1 MKKQLSI
8 LQTFLVTCLLLVIG
22 GGSSLAQETTF
33 FSEDFGSINSTP
45 TYSSYSGYSAT
56 DAMFTTGTAK
66 DNYTGEGNIGKNSY
80 AAQNLSNGYEGASG
94 KSGIYQSGTAGTN
107 KIIIKMTNINIKGYS
122 NITLGFGALFGS
134 SKHKII
140 AKYSIDGGTE
150 KELSLSSYTASTSK
164 WSYITASIPES
175 GESLTL
181 TFSHTPEKNWT
192 IRMDD
197 ISLKGTYNSDTK
209 TFAFSA
215 SSCTAML
222 GAKNNEYPTL
232 TNDYGTRVNYYSSNL
247 DVVSEFEDGTPILK
261 AIGETTITAKLG
273 ANESVTASYKLTVN
287 QLTNSL
293 SFSADGGTFNKAPQI
308 VTLTAEIKGSKIYYT
323 TNGEE
328 PTTESQLYTDG
339 VSVTK
344 NGTVIKALA
353 VADAVANFTA
363 TSKVFTIQPDQ
374 AVFSVD
380 SKTFKE
386 PLDVELTLPLTTD
399 PTSKIYYA
407 IGSVPDEESN
417 VYTGTPVR
425 IESETDGDKIILH
438 ARVCDEYG
446 NWSRDSYKTYTKTTA
461 VVFDFT
467 DNPWDIKPTSDNT
480 KSNTDGKDLYVEG
493 VKLNTASTGSSKTCI
508 YDSSTPT
515 LRVYSGGSLTF
526 TAPLGYNI
534 SKIEFTGSAS
544 FTTTDGTF
552 SNKTWTD
559 ATNGSDKVVI
569 LKRSTE
575 KTEIKTASVTLVK
588 VTNAESIS
596 LPASNNDGTYYATFS
611 CSRDVIFTNNVTV
624 NAVKVED
631 GSLVITPLTTDNYQT
646 LDDTN
651 TELTGYYVPA
661 NTGVL
666 ISGNNNNNAKV
677 YYPAANQSVTI
688 DNNQLKPAPINGGMI
703 KAVDGN
709 KYYKLAYSTYTD
721 NNKTGL
727 GFYWGAD
734 NGGAFKVKSGTA
746 YLEVPVT
753 SSSAKGFA
761 FGGDETGITNIDA
774 NSSNSRVI
782 YNLAGQRM
790 SDTVKPG
797 LYIINGKKTVVR

>member
-22 GGSSLAQETTF
+22 GGSSLAQDEVIIW
-33 FSEDFGSINSTP
+33 SEDWTGSSAGQQPSEINAM
-45 TYSSYSGYSAT
+45 YSQTDISSSKTKIYNEIYAGGTAPELLVTANGSWTVNISDLKGCYGDVTLSFLSNKTSLSVKANGKNVSLTTSDKQRTGTFSVPQGTTSLTIVFSAT
-56 DAMFTTGTAK
+56 SNSRI
-66 DNYTGEGNIGKNSY
+66 DNVV
-80 AAQNLSNGYEGASG
+80 
-94 KSGIYQSGTAGTN
+94 
-107 KIIIKMTNINIKGYS
+107 
-122 NITLGFGALFGS
+122 
-134 SKHKII
+134 
-140 AKYSIDGGTE
+140 
-150 KELSLSSYTASTSK
+150 
-164 WSYITASIPES
+164 
-175 GESLTL
+175 
-181 TFSHTPEKNWT
+181 
-192 IRMDD
+192 
-197 ISLKGTYNSDTK
+197 LKGTNPNVK
-209 TFAFSA
+209 TFKFSA
-215 SSCTAML
+215 TACTAML

-247 DVVSEFEDGTPILK
+247 DVVSEFKDGTPILK
-261 AIGETTITAKLG
+261 ATGETTITAKLD

-293 SFSADGGTFNKAPQI
+293 SFSADGGTYNKAPQI
-308 VTLTAEIKGSKIYYT
+308 VTLTADIEGSKIYYT
-323 TNGEE
+323 TNGDE

-344 NGTVIKALA
+344 TGTVIKALA
-353 VADAVANFTA
+353 VADAVADFTA

-425 IESETDGDKIILH
+425 IESETDGEKIILH
-438 ARVCDEYG
+438 ARVCDVYG
-446 NWSRDSYKTYTKTTA
+446 NWSRDSYKTYIKTTA

-467 DNPWDIKPTSDNT
+467 AKPNVWGIEPGGNST
-480 KSNTDGKDLYVEG
+480 SNTDGKDLYVEG

-508 YDSSTPT
+508 YNSSTPT

-534 SKIEFTGSAS
+534 SKIVFTGSAS
-544 FTTTDGTF
+544 FKPSVGTF
-552 SNKTWTD
+552 SNNIWKD
-559 ATNGSDKVVI
+559 AKNGSDKLVK
-569 LKRSTE
+569 LSYSSSTSKIE
-575 KTEIKTASVTLVK
+575 TASVSLVK
-588 VTNAESIS
+588 VANAESIS
-596 LPASNNDGTYYATFS
+596 LPASNNDGTYATFS
-611 CSRDVIFTNNVTV
+611 CSRDVIFTEDVIV

-631 GSLVITPLTTDNYQT
+631 GSLVITPLTTDIYET
-646 LDDTN
+646 SDATN
-651 TELTGYYVPA
+651 SELIGYYVPA

-666 ISGNNNNNAKV
+666 ISGVENNAQV
-677 YYPAANQSVTI
+677 YYPAANQAVTI

-703 KAVDGN
+703 EAVDGN
-709 KYYKLAYSTYTD
+709 KYYKLAYSD
-721 NNKTGL
+721 FNNKTGL

-753 SSSAKGFA
+753 LSPAKGFA

>member
-1 MKKQLSI
+1 MYS
-8 LQTFLVTCLLLVIG
+8 QTDISSSKTKIYNEIYAGGTAPELLVTKS
-22 GGSSLAQETTF
+22 GSWTVNISDLKGCYGDVTLSFLSNKTSLSVKANGTKVSLTTSKNQRTGT
-33 FSEDFGSINSTP
+33 FSVPKGTTSLTIVF
-45 TYSSYSGYSAT
+45 SAT
-56 DAMFTTGTAK
+56 ENTRI
-66 DNYTGEGNIGKNSY
+66 DNVVLK
-80 AAQNLSNGYEGASG
+80 
-94 KSGIYQSGTAGTN
+94 GTN
-107 KIIIKMTNINIKGYS
+107 PNVKTFKFSAT
-122 NITLGFGALFGS
+122 TCTALFG
-134 SKHKII
+134 
-140 AKYSIDGGTE
+140 AT
-150 KELSLSSYTASTSK
+150 
-164 WSYITASIPES
+164 
-175 GESLTL
+175 
-181 TFSHTPEKNWT
+181 
-192 IRMDD
+192 
-197 ISLKGTYNSDTK
+197 
-209 TFAFSA
+209 
-215 SSCTAML
+215 
-222 GAKNNEYPTL
+222 NNEYPTL
-232 TNDYGTRVNYYSSNL
+232 SNDYGTSVTYSSSNP
-247 DVVSEFEDGTPILK
+247 DVVSDFFNKDGTPILK
-261 AIGETTITAKLG
+261 ATGTTIITATLD
-273 ANESVTASYKLTVN
+273 ADNDVTASYELTVN

-293 SFSADGGTFNKAPQI
+293 SFSANGGTYKKAPQI
-308 VTLTAEIKGSKIYYT
+308 VTLTAGIEGSKIYYT
-323 TNGEE
+323 TNGDE
-328 PTTESQLYTDG
+328 PTTESDIYTDG

-386 PLDVELTLPLTTD
+386 PLDVELTLPSTTD

-407 IGSVPDEESN
+407 IGSVPNGESN

-425 IESETDGDKIILH
+425 IDSETDGEKITLH
-438 ARVCDEYG
+438 AMVCDEYG
-446 NWSRDSYKTYTKTTA
+446 NWSKESYRTYTKTTA

-467 DNPWDIKPTSDNT
+467 ANPNVWEIEPGGNST
-480 KSNTDGKDLYVEG
+480 SNTDGKDLYVEG
-493 VKLNTASTGSSKTCI
+493 VKLNTASTGSYKTCI
-508 YDSSTPT
+508 YNSSTPT

-534 SKIEFTGSAS
+534 SKIVFTGSAS
-544 FTTTDGTF
+544 FSPSDGTF
-552 SNKTWTD
+552 NNDKKTWTD
-559 ATNGSDKVVI
+559 AKNGSDKVVKLTYI
-569 LKRSTE
+569 SSTSKIE
-575 KTEIKTASVTLVK
+575 TASVSLVK
-588 VTNAESIS
+588 VANAESIS
-596 LPASNNDGTYYATFS
+596 LPATNNDGTYATFS
-611 CSRDVIFTNNVTV
+611 CSRDVIFTEDVIV

-631 GSLVITPLTTDNYQT
+631 GSLVITPLTTDIYETSDAKNS
-646 LDDTN
+646 
-651 TELTGYYVPA
+651 ELIGYYVPA

-666 ISGNNNNNAKV
+666 ISGIENNAQV
-677 YYPAANQSVTI
+677 YYPAANQAVTI

-709 KYYKLAYSTYTD
+709 KYYKLAYSDYI
-721 NNKTGL
+721 NKTGL

-761 FGGDETGITNIDA
+761 FVGDETGITNIDA

>member
-22 GGSSLAQETTF
+22 GGSSLAQDEVIIW
-33 FSEDFGSINSTP
+33 SEDWTGCSAGQQPSEINAMYSQTDISSSKTKIYNEIYAGGKAPELLVTKSGSWTVNISDLKGCYGDVTLSFLSNKTNLSVKANGTKVSLTTSKNQRTGTFSVP
-45 TYSSYSGYSAT
+45 KGTTSLTIVFSAT
-56 DAMFTTGTAK
+56 ENTRI
-66 DNYTGEGNIGKNSY
+66 DNVV
-80 AAQNLSNGYEGASG
+80 
-94 KSGIYQSGTAGTN
+94 
-107 KIIIKMTNINIKGYS
+107 
-122 NITLGFGALFGS
+122 
-134 SKHKII
+134 
-140 AKYSIDGGTE
+140 
-150 KELSLSSYTASTSK
+150 
-164 WSYITASIPES
+164 
-175 GESLTL
+175 
-181 TFSHTPEKNWT
+181 
-192 IRMDD
+192 
-197 ISLKGTYNSDTK
+197 LKGTNPNVK
-209 TFAFSA
+209 TFKFSA

-232 TNDYGTRVNYYSSNL
+232 TNEYDSPVTYSSSNP
-247 DVVSEFEDGTPILK
+247 DVVTEFKDGTPILK
-261 AIGETTITAKLG
+261 ATGTTTITATLNAHNK
-273 ANESVTASYKLTVN
+273 VTASYVLTVN
-287 QLTNSL
+287 PLTNSL
-293 SFSADGGTFNKAPQI
+293 SFSADGGTYNKAPQI
-308 VTLTAEIKGSKIYYT
+308 VTLTAGIEGSKIYYT

-386 PLDVELTLPLTTD
+386 PLDVELTLPSTTD

-407 IGSVPDEESN
+407 IGSEPNGGSN

-425 IESETDGDKIILH
+425 IDSETDGEKITLH
-438 ARVCDEYG
+438 AMVCDEYG
-446 NWSRDSYKTYTKTTA
+446 NWSKESYRTYTKTTA

-467 DNPWDIKPTSDNT
+467 ANPNVWEIEPGGNST
-480 KSNTDGKDLYVEG
+480 SNTDDIDLYVEG
-493 VKLNTASTGSSKTCI
+493 VKLNTASTGNYKTCI
-508 YDSSTPT
+508 FDSNTPT

-526 TAPLGYNI
+526 TAPLGYKI
-534 SKIEFTGSAS
+534 SKIVFTGSAS
-544 FTTTDGTF
+544 FSPSVGTF
-552 SNKTWTD
+552 SNNIWKD
-559 ATNGSDKVVI
+559 ATNGYDKVVK
-569 LKRSTE
+569 LTYKSSTSKIE
-575 KTEIKTASVTLVK
+575 TASVSLVK

-596 LPASNNDGTYYATFS
+596 LPATNNGETYATFS
-611 CSRDVIFTNNVTV
+611 CSRDVIFTEDVIV

-631 GSLVITPLTTDNYQT
+631 GSLVITPLTTDIYET
-646 LDDTN
+646 SDATN
-651 TELTGYYVPA
+651 SELIGYYVPA

-666 ISGNNNNNAKV
+666 ISGIENNAKV
-677 YYPAANQSVTI
+677 YYPVANQSVTI

-703 KAVDGN
+703 EAVDGN
-709 KYYKLAYSTYTD
+709 KYYKLAYSDYI
-721 NNKTGL
+721 NKTGL

-753 SSSAKGFA
+753 LSPAKGFA
-761 FGGDETGITNIDA
+761 FGGDETDITNIDA

-782 YNLAGQRM
+782 YNLAGQRI

>member
-22 GGSSLAQETTF
+22 GGSSWAQDEVIIWSENWTGCSAEQQPSEINTMYSQTDNSATKKTRIFNQYLAGGTAPELLVTKSGSWTVNISDLKGCYGDVTLSFLSNNKNLSVKANGTNVSLTTSNNQRTGTFSVSQETT
-33 FSEDFGSINSTP
+33 
-45 TYSSYSGYSAT
+45 
-56 DAMFTTGTAK
+56 
-66 DNYTGEGNIGKNSY
+66 
-80 AAQNLSNGYEGASG
+80 
-94 KSGIYQSGTAGTN
+94 
-107 KIIIKMTNINIKGYS
+107 
-122 NITLGFGALFGS
+122 
-134 SKHKII
+134 
-140 AKYSIDGGTE
+140 
-150 KELSLSSYTASTSK
+150 
-164 WSYITASIPES
+164 
-175 GESLTL
+175 SLTIV
-181 TFSHTPEKNWT
+181 FSAADNSR
-192 IRMDD
+192 IDNVV
-197 ISLKGTYNSDTK
+197 LKGTNPNVK
-209 TFAFSA
+209 TFKFSA

-247 DVVSEFEDGTPILK
+247 DVVSEFKDGTPILK
-261 AIGETTITAKLG
+261 ATGETTITAKLG
-273 ANESVTASYKLTVN
+273 ANESVTASYELTVN

-293 SFSADGGTFNKAPQI
+293 SFSADGGTYKKAPQI
-308 VTLTAEIKGSKIYYT
+308 VTLTAGIEGSKIYYT
-323 TNGEE
+323 TDGEE
-328 PTTESQLYTDG
+328 PTTGSQLYTDG

-386 PLDVELTLPLTTD
+386 PLDVELTLPSTTD

-407 IGSVPDEESN
+407 IGSEPNGGSN

-425 IESETDGDKIILH
+425 IDSETDGEKITLH
-438 ARVCDEYG
+438 AMVCDEYG
-446 NWSRDSYKTYTKTTA
+446 NWSKESYRTYTKTTA

-467 DNPWDIKPTSDNT
+467 ANPNVWEIEPGGNST
-480 KSNTDGKDLYVEG
+480 SNTDDIDLYVEG
-493 VKLNTASTGSSKTCI
+493 VKLNTASTGNYKTCI
-508 YDSSTPT
+508 FDSNTPT

-526 TAPLGYNI
+526 TAPLGYKI
-534 SKIEFTGSAS
+534 SKIVFTGSAS
-544 FTTTDGTF
+544 FSPSVGTF
-552 SNKTWTD
+552 SNNIWKD
-559 ATNGSDKVVI
+559 ATNGYDKVVK
-569 LKRSTE
+569 LTYKSSTSKIE
-575 KTEIKTASVTLVK
+575 TASVSLVK

-596 LPASNNDGTYYATFS
+596 LPATNNDGTYATFS
-611 CSRDVIFTNNVTV
+611 CSRDVIFTEDVIV

-631 GSLVITPLTTDNYQT
+631 GSLVITPLTTDIYETSDAKNS
-646 LDDTN
+646 
-651 TELTGYYVPA
+651 ELIGYYVPA

-666 ISGNNNNNAKV
+666 ISGIEKNAQV

-703 KAVDGN
+703 EAVDGN
-709 KYYKLAYSTYTD
+709 KYYKLAYYDYT
-721 NNKTGL
+721 NNTGL

-734 NGGAFKVKSGTA
+734 DGGKFKVKAGTA

-761 FGGDETGITNIDA
+761 FGGDETDITNIDA

-782 YNLAGQRM
+782 YNLAGQRI

>member
-1 MKKQLSI
+1 MYSQTDNSSTKKTKIFNHDLAGGTAPE
-8 LQTFLVTCLLLVIG
+8 LLVTKSWTVIISDLKG
-22 GGSSLAQETTF
+22 CYGDVTLSFLSNNTNLSVKANGTKVSLITSKNLRTGTFSVPQGTTSLTIVF
-33 FSEDFGSINSTP
+33 
-45 TYSSYSGYSAT
+45 SAT
-56 DAMFTTGTAK
+56 SNSRI
-66 DNYTGEGNIGKNSY
+66 DNVV
-80 AAQNLSNGYEGASG
+80 
-94 KSGIYQSGTAGTN
+94 
-107 KIIIKMTNINIKGYS
+107 
-122 NITLGFGALFGS
+122 
-134 SKHKII
+134 
-140 AKYSIDGGTE
+140 
-150 KELSLSSYTASTSK
+150 
-164 WSYITASIPES
+164 
-175 GESLTL
+175 
-181 TFSHTPEKNWT
+181 
-192 IRMDD
+192 
-197 ISLKGTYNSDTK
+197 LKGTNPNVK
-209 TFAFSA
+209 TFKFSA
-215 SSCTAML
+215 TAYTAML
-222 GAKNNEYPTL
+222 GATNNKFPTLSNEYDSPVT
-232 TNDYGTRVNYYSSNL
+232 YSSSNP
-247 DVVSEFEDGTPILK
+247 DVVTEFKDGTPILK
-261 AIGETTITAKLG
+261 ATGTTTITATL
-273 ANESVTASYKLTVN
+273 NEDNKVTASYVLTVN
-287 QLTNSL
+287 PLTNSL
-293 SFSADGGTFNKAPQI
+293 SFSADGGTYNKAPQI
-308 VTLTAEIKGSKIYYT
+308 VTLTAGIEGSKIYYT
-323 TNGEE
+323 TNGDE

-353 VADAVANFTA
+353 VADAVEDVTA
-363 TSKVFTIQPDQ
+363 TSEVFTIQPDQ

-407 IGSVPDEESN
+407 IGSEPNGGSN

-425 IESETDGDKIILH
+425 IDSETDGEKITLH
-438 ARVCDEYG
+438 AIVCDEYG
-446 NWSRDSYKTYTKTTA
+446 NWSKESYRTYTKTTA

-467 DNPWDIKPTSDNT
+467 ANPNVWEIEPGGNST
-480 KSNTDGKDLYVEG
+480 SNTDDIDLYVEG
-493 VKLNTASTGSSKTCI
+493 VKLNTTSGTGYKTCI
-508 YDSSTPT
+508 YSSSTPN

-534 SKIEFTGSAS
+534 SKIVFTGSAS
-544 FTTTDGTF
+544 FSPSVGTF
-552 SNKTWTD
+552 SNNIWKD

-588 VTNAESIS
+588 VANAESIS
-596 LPASNNDGTYYATFS
+596 LPATDNGKTFATFS
-611 CSRDVIFTNNVTV
+611 CSRDVIFTKDVNV

-631 GSLVITPLTTDNYQT
+631 GSLVITPLTIGNYQT
-646 LDDTN
+646 NAAKNL
-651 TELTGYYVPA
+651 EGYYVPA

-666 ISGNNNNNAKV
+666 ISGTEDNTQV

-709 KYYKLAYSTYTD
+709 KYYKLAYYDYT
-721 NNKTGL
+721 NKAGL
-727 GFYWGAD
+727 GFYWGEKD
-734 NGGAFKVKSGTA
+734 GGAFKVKSGTA

-797 LYIINGKKTVVR
+797 LYIINGKKIVVR

>member
-1 MKKQLSI
+1 MYSQTDNSSTKKTRIFNQYLAGGTAPE
-8 LQTFLVTCLLLVIG
+8 LLVTKS
-22 GGSSLAQETTF
+22 GSWTVNISDLKGCYGDVTLSFLSNNKNLSVKANGTNVSLTTSNNQRTGTFSVSQETT
-33 FSEDFGSINSTP
+33 
-45 TYSSYSGYSAT
+45 
-56 DAMFTTGTAK
+56 
-66 DNYTGEGNIGKNSY
+66 
-80 AAQNLSNGYEGASG
+80 
-94 KSGIYQSGTAGTN
+94 
-107 KIIIKMTNINIKGYS
+107 
-122 NITLGFGALFGS
+122 
-134 SKHKII
+134 
-140 AKYSIDGGTE
+140 
-150 KELSLSSYTASTSK
+150 
-164 WSYITASIPES
+164 
-175 GESLTL
+175 SLTIV
-181 TFSHTPEKNWT
+181 FSAADNSR
-192 IRMDD
+192 IDNVV
-197 ISLKGTYNSDTK
+197 LKGTNPNVK
-209 TFAFSA
+209 TFKFSA
-215 SSCTAML
+215 TTCTAML
-222 GAKNNEYPTL
+222 GATNNKFPTLSNEYDSPVT
-232 TNDYGTRVNYYSSNL
+232 YSSSNP
-247 DVVSEFEDGTPILK
+247 DVVTEFKDGTPILK
-261 AIGETTITAKLG
+261 ATGTTTITATLNADNK
-273 ANESVTASYKLTVN
+273 VTASYVLTVN
-287 QLTNSL
+287 PLTNSL
-293 SFSADGGTFNKAPQI
+293 SFSADGGTYNKAPQI
-308 VTLTAEIKGSKIYYT
+308 VTLTAGIEGSKIYYT
-323 TNGEE
+323 TNGDE

-353 VADAVANFTA
+353 VADAVADVTA

-386 PLDVELTLPLTTD
+386 PLDVELTLPSTTD

-407 IGSVPDEESN
+407 IGSEPNGGSN

-425 IESETDGDKIILH
+425 IDSETDGEKITLH
-438 ARVCDEYG
+438 AMVCDEYG
-446 NWSRDSYKTYTKTTA
+446 NWSKESYRTYTKTTA

-467 DNPWDIKPTSDNT
+467 ANPNVWEIEPGGNST
-480 KSNTDGKDLYVEG
+480 SNTDGKDLYVEG
-493 VKLNTASTGSSKTCI
+493 VKLNTASTGNYKTCI
-508 YDSSTPT
+508 FDSNTPT

-534 SKIEFTGSAS
+534 SKIVFTGSAS
-544 FTTTDGTF
+544 FSPSVGTF
-552 SNKTWTD
+552 SNNIWKD
-559 ATNGSDKVVI
+559 ATNGSDKVVK
-569 LKRSTE
+569 LTYKSSTSKIE
-575 KTEIKTASVTLVK
+575 TASVSLVK
-588 VTNAESIS
+588 VANAESIS
-596 LPASNNDGTYYATFS
+596 LPASNNDGTYATFS
-611 CSRDVIFTNNVTV
+611 CSRDVIFTEDVIV

-631 GSLVITPLTTDNYQT
+631 GSLVITPLTTDIYETSDAKNS
-646 LDDTN
+646 
-651 TELTGYYVPA
+651 ELTGYYVPA

-666 ISGNNNNNAKV
+666 ISGNNNNNNAKV

-753 SSSAKGFA
+753 SNSAKGFA

>member
-22 GGSSLAQETTF
+22 GGSSWAQDEVIIWSENWTGCSAEQQPSEINTMYSQTDNSATKKTRIFNQYLAGGTAPELLVTKSGSWTVNISDLKGCYGDVTLSFLSNNKNLSVKANGTNVSLTTSNNQRTGTFSVSQETT
-33 FSEDFGSINSTP
+33 
-45 TYSSYSGYSAT
+45 
-56 DAMFTTGTAK
+56 
-66 DNYTGEGNIGKNSY
+66 
-80 AAQNLSNGYEGASG
+80 
-94 KSGIYQSGTAGTN
+94 
-107 KIIIKMTNINIKGYS
+107 
-122 NITLGFGALFGS
+122 
-134 SKHKII
+134 
-140 AKYSIDGGTE
+140 
-150 KELSLSSYTASTSK
+150 
-164 WSYITASIPES
+164 
-175 GESLTL
+175 SLTIV
-181 TFSHTPEKNWT
+181 FSAADNSR
-192 IRMDD
+192 IDNVV
-197 ISLKGTYNSDTK
+197 LKGTNPNVK
-209 TFAFSA
+209 TFKFSA

-247 DVVSEFEDGTPILK
+247 DVVSEFKDGTPILK
-261 AIGETTITAKLG
+261 ATGETTITAKLG
-273 ANESVTASYKLTVN
+273 ANESVTASYELTVN

-293 SFSADGGTFNKAPQI
+293 SFSADGGTYKKAPQI
-308 VTLTAEIKGSKIYYT
+308 VTLTAGIEGSKIYYT
-323 TNGEE
+323 TDGEE
-328 PTTESQLYTDG
+328 PTTGSQLYTDG

-386 PLDVELTLPLTTD
+386 PLDVELTLPSTTD

-407 IGSVPDEESN
+407 IGSVPDGGSN
-417 VYTGTPVR
+417 LYTGTPVR
-425 IESETDGDKIILH
+425 IESETDGEKIILH
-438 ARVCDEYG
+438 AKVCDEYG
-446 NWSRDSYKTYTKTTA
+446 NWSKDSYKTYTKTTA

-467 DNPWDIKPTSDNT
+467 AKPNVWGIDPEGNT
-480 KSNTDGKDLYVEG
+480 TSNTDGKDLYVEG
-493 VKLNTASTGSSKTCI
+493 VKLNTASTGNYKTCI
-508 YDSSTPT
+508 YSSSTPN

-534 SKIEFTGSAS
+534 SKIVFTGSAS
-544 FTTTDGTF
+544 FSPSVGTF
-552 SNKTWTD
+552 SNNIWKD
-559 ATNGSDKVVI
+559 ATNGSDKVVK
-569 LKRSTE
+569 LTYKSSTSKIE
-575 KTEIKTASVTLVK
+575 TASVSLVK
-588 VTNAESIS
+588 VANAESIS

-666 ISGNNNNNAKV
+666 ISGNNNNNNAKV

-753 SSSAKGFA
+753 SNSAKGFA
-761 FGGDETGITNIDA
+761 FVGDETGITNIDA

>member
-22 GGSSLAQETTF
+22 GGSSLAQNEVIIW
-33 FSEDFGSINSTP
+33 SEDWTGCSAGQQPSEINAMYSQTDISSSKTKIYNEIYAGGTAPELLVTKSGSWTVNISDLKGCYGDVTLSFLSNKTSLSVKANGTKVSLTTSKNQRTGTFSVP
-45 TYSSYSGYSAT
+45 KGTTSLTIVFSAT
-56 DAMFTTGTAK
+56 ENTRI
-66 DNYTGEGNIGKNSY
+66 DNVVLK
-80 AAQNLSNGYEGASG
+80 
-94 KSGIYQSGTAGTN
+94 GTN
-107 KIIIKMTNINIKGYS
+107 PNVKTFKFSAT
-122 NITLGFGALFGS
+122 TCTALFG
-134 SKHKII
+134 
-140 AKYSIDGGTE
+140 AT
-150 KELSLSSYTASTSK
+150 
-164 WSYITASIPES
+164 
-175 GESLTL
+175 
-181 TFSHTPEKNWT
+181 
-192 IRMDD
+192 
-197 ISLKGTYNSDTK
+197 
-209 TFAFSA
+209 
-215 SSCTAML
+215 
-222 GAKNNEYPTL
+222 NNEYPTL
-232 TNDYGTRVNYYSSNL
+232 SNDYGTSVTYSSSNP
-247 DVVSEFEDGTPILK
+247 DVVSDFFNKDGTPILK
-261 AIGETTITAKLG
+261 ATGTTIITATLD
-273 ANESVTASYKLTVN
+273 ADNDVTASYELTVN

-293 SFSADGGTFNKAPQI
+293 SFSANGGTYKKAPQI
-308 VTLTAEIKGSKIYYT
+308 VTLTAGIEGSKIYYT
-323 TNGEE
+323 TNGDE
-328 PTTESQLYTDG
+328 PTTESDIYTDG

-386 PLDVELTLPLTTD
+386 PLDVELTLPSTTD

-407 IGSVPDEESN
+407 IGSVPNGESN

-425 IESETDGDKIILH
+425 IDSETDGEKITLH
-438 ARVCDEYG
+438 AMVCDEYG
-446 NWSRDSYKTYTKTTA
+446 NWSKESYRTYTKTTA

-467 DNPWDIKPTSDNT
+467 ANPNVWEIEPGGNST
-480 KSNTDGKDLYVEG
+480 SNTDGKDLYVEG
-493 VKLNTASTGSSKTCI
+493 VKLNTASTGSYKTCI
-508 YDSSTPT
+508 YNSSTPT

-534 SKIEFTGSAS
+534 SKIVFTGSAS
-544 FTTTDGTF
+544 FSPSDGTF
-552 SNKTWTD
+552 NNDKKTWTD
-559 ATNGSDKVVI
+559 AKNGSDKVVKLTYI
-569 LKRSTE
+569 SSTSKIE
-575 KTEIKTASVTLVK
+575 TASVSLVK
-588 VTNAESIS
+588 VANAESIS
-596 LPASNNDGTYYATFS
+596 LPATNNDGTYATFS
-611 CSRDVIFTNNVTV
+611 CSRDVIFTEDVIV

-631 GSLVITPLTTDNYQT
+631 GSLVITPLTTDIYETSDAKNS
-646 LDDTN
+646 
-651 TELTGYYVPA
+651 ELIGYYVPA

-666 ISGNNNNNAKV
+666 ISGIENNAQV
-677 YYPAANQSVTI
+677 YYPAANQAVTI

-709 KYYKLAYSTYTD
+709 KYYKLAYSDYI
-721 NNKTGL
+721 NKTGL

-761 FGGDETGITNIDA
+761 FVGDETGITNIDA

-790 SDTVKPG
+790 NDTVKPG

>member
-22 GGSSLAQETTF
+22 GGSSLAQDEVIIW
-33 FSEDFGSINSTP
+33 SEDWTGCSAGQQPSEINAMYSQTDISSSKTKIYNEIYAGGKAPELLVTKSGSWTVNISDLKGCYGDVTLSFLSNNTNLSVKANGTKVSLTTSNKQRTGTFSVP
-45 TYSSYSGYSAT
+45 QGTTSLTIVFSAT
-56 DAMFTTGTAK
+56 SNSRI
-66 DNYTGEGNIGKNSY
+66 DNVV
-80 AAQNLSNGYEGASG
+80 
-94 KSGIYQSGTAGTN
+94 
-107 KIIIKMTNINIKGYS
+107 
-122 NITLGFGALFGS
+122 
-134 SKHKII
+134 
-140 AKYSIDGGTE
+140 
-150 KELSLSSYTASTSK
+150 
-164 WSYITASIPES
+164 
-175 GESLTL
+175 
-181 TFSHTPEKNWT
+181 
-192 IRMDD
+192 
-197 ISLKGTYNSDTK
+197 LKGTNPNVK
-209 TFAFSA
+209 TFKFSA
-215 SSCTAML
+215 TAYTAML
-222 GAKNNEYPTL
+222 GATNNEFPTL
-232 TNDYGTRVNYYSSNL
+232 SNDYGTSVTYSSSNPAVASVP
-247 DVVSEFEDGTPILK
+247 DKDGTPILK
-261 AIGETTITAKLG
+261 ATGTTTITATLD
-273 ANESVTASYKLTVN
+273 ANTSVTASYELTVN
-287 QLTNSL
+287 SLTNSL
-293 SFSADGGTFNKAPQI
+293 SFSADGGTYNKAPQI
-308 VTLTAEIKGSKIYYT
+308 VTLTAGIEGSKIYYT
-323 TNGEE
+323 TNGDE

-344 NGTVIKALA
+344 TGTVIKALA
-353 VADAVANFTA
+353 VADAVANVTA
-363 TSKVFTIQPDQ
+363 TSEKFIIQPDQ
-374 AVFSVD
+374 AEFSID

-386 PLDVELTLPLTTD
+386 PLDVELTLPSTTD

-407 IGSVPDEESN
+407 IGSVPDGESN
-417 VYTGTPVR
+417 LYTGTPVR

-446 NWSRDSYKTYTKTTA
+446 NWSKDSYKTYTKTTA

-467 DNPWDIKPTSDNT
+467 AKPNVWGITPTSENT

-493 VKLNTASTGSSKTCI
+493 VKLNTTSGTGTTKTCI
-508 YDSSTPT
+508 YSSSSSSTPN

-534 SKIEFTGSAS
+534 SKIVFTGSAS

-588 VTNAESIS
+588 VTESIS
-596 LPASNNDGTYYATFS
+596 LPATDNDGTYYATFS
-611 CSRDVIFTNNVTV
+611 CSRDVIFTKDVNV

-631 GSLVITPLTTDNYQT
+631 GSLVITKLTIGNYQT
-646 LDDTN
+646 NAAKNL
-651 TELTGYYVPA
+651 EGYYVPA

-666 ISGNNNNNAKV
+666 ISGTKDNTQV

-703 KAVDGN
+703 KAVGDN
-709 KYYKLAYSTYTD
+709 KYYKLAYYDYT
-721 NNKTGL
+721 NNTGL

-753 SSSAKGFA
+753 LSPAKGFA

-774 NSSNSRVI
+774 NSSNIRVI

>member
-22 GGSSLAQETTF
+22 GGSSLAGTYSYTHTDQSNTPFTASSNTATATLNNVNWTVVSSKTTLAV
-33 FSEDFGSINSTP
+33 GANSTSGTCAFYFGNKNNAP
-45 TYSSYSGYSAT
+45 GILTLSTTGIPGVIKSIEINAKAQKPESNATVSMSVGGVAFTSGGNNSVNISGTKFNKYTFTGESSGEIEIIAGEFSKGYFGINYITITYSAFEFSAT
-56 DAMFTTGTAK
+56 T
-66 DNYTGEGNIGKNSY
+66 
-80 AAQNLSNGYEGASG
+80 
-94 KSGIYQSGTAGTN
+94 
-107 KIIIKMTNINIKGYS
+107 
-122 NITLGFGALFGS
+122 
-134 SKHKII
+134 
-140 AKYSIDGGTE
+140 
-150 KELSLSSYTASTSK
+150 
-164 WSYITASIPES
+164 
-175 GESLTL
+175 
-181 TFSHTPEKNWT
+181 
-192 IRMDD
+192 
-197 ISLKGTYNSDTK
+197 
-209 TFAFSA
+209 
-215 SSCTAML
+215 CTAML
-222 GAKNNEYPTL
+222 GANNNKFPTL
-232 TNDYGTRVNYYSSNL
+232 LIPNGTSVTYSSSNHK
-247 DVVSEFEDGTPILK
+247 VVSDFKADGTPILK
-261 AIGETTITAKLG
+261 ATGETTITAKLD
-273 ANESVTASYKLTVN
+273 ANPSVTASYELTVN

-293 SFSADGGTFNKAPQI
+293 SFSADGGTYNKAPQI
-308 VTLTAEIKGSKIYYT
+308 VTLTAGIEGSKIYYT
-323 TNGEE
+323 TNGDE

-353 VADAVANFTA
+353 VADAVENFTA
-363 TSKVFTIQPDQ
+363 TSEKFTIQPDK

-399 PTSKIYYA
+399 SSSKIYYA
-407 IGSVPDEESN
+407 IGSVPNGESN

-425 IESETDGDKIILH
+425 IDSETDGEKIILH

-467 DNPWDIKPTSDNT
+467 KNPNVWGITPTSENNN
-480 KSNTDGKDLYVEG
+480 SNTDGKDLYVEG
-493 VKLNTASTGSSKTCI
+493 VKLNTTSGTGREQTCI
-508 YDSSTPT
+508 FSSSSSSTPN

-534 SKIEFTGSAS
+534 SKIVFTGSAS
-544 FTTTDGTF
+544 FNPSVGSF
-552 SNKTWTD
+552 SSKTWTGTAEEVTLD
-559 ATNGSDKVVI
+559 RTNS
-569 LKRSTE
+569 
-575 KTEIKTASVTLVK
+575 TEIKTASVTLVK
-588 VTNAESIS
+588 VTESIS
-596 LPASNNDGTYYATFS
+596 LPATDNGKTFATFS
-611 CSRDVIFTNNVTV
+611 CSRDVIFTKDVNV

-631 GSLVITPLTTDNYQT
+631 GSLVITKLTIGNYQT
-646 LDDTN
+646 NAAKNL
-651 TELTGYYVPA
+651 EGYYVPA

-666 ISGNNNNNAKV
+666 ISGTKDNTQV

-709 KYYKLAYSTYTD
+709 KYYKLAYSDY
-721 NNKTGL
+721 NNTTGL

-734 NGGAFKVKSGTA
+734 NGGAFKVKAGTA

-761 FGGDETGITNIDA
+761 FVGDETGITNIDA

>member
-22 GGSSLAQETTF
+22 GGSSWAQETTF

-66 DNYTGEGNIGKNSY
+66 DNYTGDGNIGKNSY
-80 AAQNLSNGYEGASG
+80 KPQNLSNGYEGASG

-122 NITLGFGALFGS
+122 NITLGFGALFGN
-134 SKHKII
+134 KDHIII
-140 AKYSIDGGTE
+140 AKYSIDGGAE
-150 KELSLSSYTASTSK
+150 KELTLSEYTASNQE
-164 WSYITASIPES
+164 WSYITASIQET
-175 GESLTL
+175 GKSLTL

-197 ISLKGTYNSDTK
+197 ISLKGTNPNVK
-209 TFAFSA
+209 TFKFSA
-215 SSCTAML
+215 TTCTAIL
-222 GAKNNEYPTL
+222 GATNNEFPTL
-232 TNDYGTRVNYYSSNL
+232 SNDYGTSVSYSSSNT
-247 DVVSEFEDGTPILK
+247 DVASVSDKDGTIILN
-261 AIGETTITAKLG
+261 ATGTTTITATLDADNK
-273 ANESVTASYKLTVN
+273 VTASYELTVN
-287 QLTNSL
+287 Q
-293 SFSADGGTFNKAPQI
+293 K
-308 VTLTAEIKGSKIYYT
+308 
-323 TNGEE
+323 
-328 PTTESQLYTDG
+328 
-339 VSVTK
+339 
-344 NGTVIKALA
+344 
-353 VADAVANFTA
+353 
-363 TSKVFTIQPDQ
+363 
-374 AVFSVD
+374 
-380 SKTFKE
+380 
-386 PLDVELTLPLTTD
+386 TTD
-399 PTSKIYYA
+399 
-407 IGSVPDEESN
+407 
-417 VYTGTPVR
+417 
-425 IESETDGDKIILH
+425 
-438 ARVCDEYG
+438 
-446 NWSRDSYKTYTKTTA
+446 

-467 DNPWDIKPTSDNT
+467 EKPNKWGITPTSDNS

-493 VKLNTASTGSSKTCI
+493 VKLNTTSGKGSKTCI
-508 YDSSTPT
+508 FSSSSSPTPN

-534 SKIEFTGSAS
+534 SKIVFTGKAV
-544 FTTTDGTF
+544 FTTSVGSF
-552 SNKTWTD
+552 SNKTWTGTAEEVTLD
-559 ATNGSDKVVI
+559 
-569 LKRSTE
+569 RSNS
-575 KTEIKTASVTLVK
+575 TEIKTASVTLVK
-588 VTNAESIS
+588 VTESIS
-596 LPASNNDGTYYATFS
+596 LPATDNGKTYYATFS
-611 CSRDVIFTNNVTV
+611 CSRDVIFTKDVNV

-631 GSLVITPLTTDNYQT
+631 GSLVITKLTIGNYQT
-646 LDDTN
+646 NAAKNL
-651 TELTGYYVPA
+651 EGYYVPA

-666 ISGNNNNNAKV
+666 ISGTEDNTQV

-703 KAVDGN
+703 EFVNGN
-709 KYYKLAYSTYTD
+709 KYYKLAYSD
-721 NNKTGL
+721 FNNKTGL

-753 SSSAKGFA
+753 SSPAKGFA

-790 SDTVKPG
+790 NDTVKPG

>member
-1 MKKQLSI
+1 MAQDEVIIWSENWTGCSAEQQPSEINTMYSQTDNSATKKTKIYNHDLAGGTAPE
-8 LQTFLVTCLLLVIG
+8 LLVTAN
-22 GGSSLAQETTF
+22 GSWTVNISDLKGCYGDVTLSFLSNNTNLSVKANGTKVSLTTSNKQRTGT
-33 FSEDFGSINSTP
+33 FSVPQGTTSLTIVF
-45 TYSSYSGYSAT
+45 SAT
-56 DAMFTTGTAK
+56 SNSRI
-66 DNYTGEGNIGKNSY
+66 DNVV
-80 AAQNLSNGYEGASG
+80 
-94 KSGIYQSGTAGTN
+94 
-107 KIIIKMTNINIKGYS
+107 
-122 NITLGFGALFGS
+122 
-134 SKHKII
+134 
-140 AKYSIDGGTE
+140 
-150 KELSLSSYTASTSK
+150 
-164 WSYITASIPES
+164 
-175 GESLTL
+175 
-181 TFSHTPEKNWT
+181 
-192 IRMDD
+192 
-197 ISLKGTYNSDTK
+197 LKGTNPNVK
-209 TFAFSA
+209 TFKFSA
-215 SSCTAML
+215 TAYTAML
-222 GAKNNEYPTL
+222 GATNNEFPTL
-232 TNDYGTRVNYYSSNL
+232 SNDYGTSVTYSSSNPAVASVP
-247 DVVSEFEDGTPILK
+247 DKDGTPILK
-261 AIGETTITAKLG
+261 ATGTTTITATLD
-273 ANESVTASYKLTVN
+273 ANTSVTASYELTVN
-287 QLTNSL
+287 SLTNSL
-293 SFSADGGTFNKAPQI
+293 SFSADGGTYNKAPQI
-308 VTLTAEIKGSKIYYT
+308 VTLTAGIEGSKIYYT
-323 TNGEE
+323 TNGDE

-344 NGTVIKALA
+344 TGTVIKALA
-353 VADAVANFTA
+353 VADAVANVTA
-363 TSKVFTIQPDQ
+363 TSEKFIIQPDQ
-374 AVFSVD
+374 AEFSID

-386 PLDVELTLPLTTD
+386 PLDVELTLPSTTD

-407 IGSVPDEESN
+407 IGSVPDGESN
-417 VYTGTPVR
+417 LYTGTPVR

-446 NWSRDSYKTYTKTTA
+446 NWSKDSYKTYTKTTA

-467 DNPWDIKPTSDNT
+467 AKPNVWGITPTSENT

-493 VKLNTASTGSSKTCI
+493 VKLNTTSGTGTTKTCI
-508 YDSSTPT
+508 YSSSSSSTPN

-534 SKIEFTGSAS
+534 SKIVFTGSAS

-588 VTNAESIS
+588 VTNAESIF
-596 LPASNNDGTYYATFS
+596 LPASNNGKTYYATFS

-666 ISGNNNNNAKV
+666 ISGNNNNNNAKV

-703 KAVDGN
+703 EAVDGN
-709 KYYKLAYSTYTD
+709 KYYKLAYYDYT
-721 NNKTGL
+721 NNTGL
-727 GFYWGAD
+727 GFYWGEKD
-734 NGGAFKVKSGTA
+734 GGAFKVKSGTA

-753 SSSAKGFA
+753 LSPAKGFA

>member
-22 GGSSLAQETTF
+22 GGSSLAQNEVIIW
-33 FSEDFGSINSTP
+33 SEDWTGCSAGQQPSEINAMYSQTDNSASKTKIYNEIYAGGTAPELLVTKSGSWTVNISDLKGCYGDVTLSFLSNKTSLSVKANGTKVSLTTSKNQRTGTFSVP
-45 TYSSYSGYSAT
+45 KGTTSLTIVFSAT
-56 DAMFTTGTAK
+56 ENTRI
-66 DNYTGEGNIGKNSY
+66 DNVVLK
-80 AAQNLSNGYEGASG
+80 
-94 KSGIYQSGTAGTN
+94 GTN
-107 KIIIKMTNINIKGYS
+107 PNVKTFKFSAT
-122 NITLGFGALFGS
+122 TCTALFG
-134 SKHKII
+134 
-140 AKYSIDGGTE
+140 AT
-150 KELSLSSYTASTSK
+150 
-164 WSYITASIPES
+164 
-175 GESLTL
+175 
-181 TFSHTPEKNWT
+181 
-192 IRMDD
+192 
-197 ISLKGTYNSDTK
+197 
-209 TFAFSA
+209 
-215 SSCTAML
+215 
-222 GAKNNEYPTL
+222 NNEYPTL
-232 TNDYGTRVNYYSSNL
+232 SNDYGTSVTYSSSNP
-247 DVVSEFEDGTPILK
+247 DVVSDFFNKDGTPILK
-261 AIGETTITAKLG
+261 ATGTTIITATLD
-273 ANESVTASYKLTVN
+273 ADNDVTASYELTVN

-293 SFSADGGTFNKAPQI
+293 SFSANGGTYKKAPQI
-308 VTLTAEIKGSKIYYT
+308 VTLTAGIEGSKIYYT
-323 TNGEE
+323 TNGDE
-328 PTTESQLYTDG
+328 PTTESDIYTDG

-386 PLDVELTLPLTTD
+386 PLDVELTLPSTTD

-407 IGSVPDEESN
+407 IGSVPNGESN

-425 IESETDGDKIILH
+425 IDSETDGEKITLH
-438 ARVCDEYG
+438 AMVCDEYG
-446 NWSRDSYKTYTKTTA
+446 NWSKESYRTYTKTTA

-467 DNPWDIKPTSDNT
+467 ANPNVWEIEPGGNST
-480 KSNTDGKDLYVEG
+480 SNTDGKDLYVEG
-493 VKLNTASTGSSKTCI
+493 VKLNTTSGTGYKTCI
-508 YDSSTPT
+508 FSSSTPN
-515 LRVYSGGSLTF
+515 LRVYSGGSLIF

-534 SKIEFTGSAS
+534 SKIVFTGSAS
-544 FTTTDGTF
+544 FSPSDGTF
-552 SNKTWTD
+552 NNDKKTWTD
-559 ATNGSDKVVI
+559 AKNGSDKVVKLTYI
-569 LKRSTE
+569 SSTSKIE
-575 KTEIKTASVTLVK
+575 TASVSLVK
-588 VTNAESIS
+588 VANAESIS
-596 LPASNNDGTYYATFS
+596 LPATNNDGTYATFS
-611 CSRDVIFTNNVTV
+611 CSRDVIFTEDVIV

-631 GSLVITPLTTDNYQT
+631 GSLVITPLTTDIYETSDAKNS
-646 LDDTN
+646 
-651 TELTGYYVPA
+651 ELIGYYVPA

-666 ISGNNNNNAKV
+666 ISGIEKNAQV

-703 KAVDGN
+703 EAVDGN
-709 KYYKLAYSTYTD
+709 KYYKLAYSDYI
-721 NNKTGL
+721 NKTGL

-761 FGGDETGITNIDA
+761 FVGDETGITNIDA

-790 SDTVKPG
+790 NDTVKPG

>member
-1 MKKQLSI
+1 M
-8 LQTFLVTCLLLVIG
+8 G
-22 GGSSLAQETTF
+22 GGSSLAQETEIYN
-33 FSEDFGSINSTP
+33 EDFGSPSKNTYVNDYKGWSYPTITPVSTVWKVG
-45 TYSSYSGYSAT
+45 TGNYSN
-56 DAMFTTGTAK
+56 F
-66 DNYTGEGNIGKNSY
+66 NYTGASQGGNMWPSAAGDVLINFGDKCKDYSSLKLSAGVFKGTGAKND
-80 AAQNLSNGYEGASG
+80 
-94 KSGIYQSGTAGTN
+94 
-107 KIIIKMTNINIKGYS
+107 INIKIYYS
-122 NITLGFGALFGS
+122 T
-134 SKHKII
+134 
-140 AKYSIDGGTE
+140 DGGTTWSDNILPTYTSDKGSTVRLFE
-150 KELSLSSYTASTSK
+150 YSFPSTCDKCQNFSLKFTSTSDK
-164 WSYITASIPES
+164 TSRI
-175 GESLTL
+175 
-181 TFSHTPEKNWT
+181 
-192 IRMDD
+192 DD

-247 DVVSEFEDGTPILK
+247 DVVSEFKDGTPILK
-261 AIGETTITAKLG
+261 ATGETTITAKLG
-273 ANESVTASYKLTVN
+273 ANESVTASYELTVN

-293 SFSADGGTFNKAPQI
+293 SFSANGGTFNKAPQI
-308 VTLTAEIKGSKIYYT
+308 VTLTAGIEGSKIYYT
-323 TNGEE
+323 TNGDE
-328 PTTESQLYTDG
+328 PTTESQPYTDG

-353 VADAVANFTA
+353 VADAVENFTA
-363 TSKVFTIQPDQ
+363 TSKVFTIQPER

-386 PLDVELTLPLTTD
+386 PLDVELTLPSTTD

-407 IGSVPDEESN
+407 IGSVPKGESN

-425 IESETDGDKIILH
+425 IDSETDGDKIILH

-446 NWSRDSYKTYTKTTA
+446 NWSKDSYNTYTKTTA

-467 DNPWDIKPTSDNT
+467 AKPNVWGIEPGGNST
-480 KSNTDGKDLYVEG
+480 SNTDGKDLYVEG

-508 YDSSTPT
+508 YNSSTPT

-534 SKIEFTGSAS
+534 SKIVFTGSAS
-544 FTTTDGTF
+544 FNPSVGSF
-552 SNKTWTD
+552 SSNTWTGT
-559 ATNGSDKVVI
+559 AEEVT
-569 LKRSTE
+569 LARSNS
-575 KTEIKTASVTLVK
+575 TEIKTASVTLVK
-588 VTNAESIS
+588 VTESIS
-596 LPASNNDGTYYATFS
+596 LPATDNGKTFATFS
-611 CSRDVIFTNNVTV
+611 CSRDVIFTKDVNV

-631 GSLVITPLTTDNYQT
+631 GSLVITKLTIGNYQT
-646 LDDTN
+646 NAAKNL
-651 TELTGYYVPA
+651 EGYYVPA

-666 ISGNNNNNAKV
+666 ISGTEDNTQV

-688 DNNQLKPAPINGGMI
+688 DNNQLKPAPINGGKI
-703 KAVDGN
+703 EAVEGN
-709 KYYKLAYSTYTD
+709 KYYKLAYYDYT
-721 NNKTGL
+721 NNTGL
-727 GFYWGAD
+727 GFYWGEKD
-734 NGGAFKVKSGTA
+734 GGAFKVKSGTA